1 MVGGE
6 VRWLTQTQ
14 QHNPGYKSGPLV
26 IWPLFCSGRKIGSEA
41 STSWCF
47 DEKTG
52 MSWAKYST
60 VDRWAWVDG
69 CVHEHVRIR
78 RVCSVC
84 VCWLTTNDSGTNVR
98 RSRAPTS
105 ATSSRLPLRRP
116 HKGVEGKERYWMGSG
131 RWMSFTVNVLFCPV
145 AVMENRI
152 SAHLHVSRCSV
163 YRGNQVT
170 AKMQS

>member
-1 MVGGE
+1 MLRCG
-6 VRWLTQTQ
+6 WLTRTQ

-69 CVHEHVRIR
+69 CVHEHVRIA
-78 RVCSVC
+78 RVCSVW
-84 VCWLTTNDSGTNVR
+84 VCWLTTNEVGSTRGLPER
-98 RSRAPTS
+98 RQVLQAPGCRY
-105 ATSSRLPLRRP
+105 ACRIKGLR
-116 HKGVEGKERYWMGSG
+116 ERRGIGWG
-131 RWMSFTVNVLFCPV
+131 V
-145 AVMENRI
+145 AV
-152 SAHLHVSRCSV
+152 
-163 YRGNQVT
+163 G
-170 AKMQS
+170 